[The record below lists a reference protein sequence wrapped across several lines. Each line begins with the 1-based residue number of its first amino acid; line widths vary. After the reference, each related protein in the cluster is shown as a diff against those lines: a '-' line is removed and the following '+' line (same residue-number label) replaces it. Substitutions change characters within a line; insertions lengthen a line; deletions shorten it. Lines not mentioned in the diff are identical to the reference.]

1 MSCSDVGVE
10 RRPLA
15 RECAKAKG
23 TACVVEGTGWKSG
36 ASSFATL
43 AASGIQKLDRGLAEV
58 EGVEDVLVVQKR
70 LDSDLA
76 QAQVQV
82 QERRGTVAQR
92 AQRGLKMWYR
102 TCREGQGESFAA
114 RKCEPHQRP
123 RYQLVYPLRG
133 RVRAPYGLIVD
144 GRRRAAEEESGEFYP

>member
-1 MSCSDVGVE
+1 
-10 RRPLA
+10 
-15 RECAKAKG
+15 
-23 TACVVEGTGWKSG
+23 VVEGTGWKSG

-82 QERRGTVAQR
+82 QERRGTVAQT
-92 AQRGLKMWYR
+92 AQRGLKMCYR

-114 RKCEPHQRP
+114 RKCEPVVMTSRQVSML
-123 RYQLVYPLRG
+123 QLFG
-133 RVRAPYGLIVD
+133 QIVTYRISAKD
-144 GRRRAAEEESGEFYP
+144 IN